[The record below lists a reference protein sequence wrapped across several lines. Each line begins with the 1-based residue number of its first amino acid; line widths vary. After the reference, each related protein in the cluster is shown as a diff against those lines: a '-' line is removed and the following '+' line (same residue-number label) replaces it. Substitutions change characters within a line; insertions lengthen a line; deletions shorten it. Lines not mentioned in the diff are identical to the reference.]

1 MTKFVYWARIMSIL
15 EEKAQIVQLPKFL
28 DERGNLS
35 VLESGKQVPF
45 KFRRCYWIY
54 DVPGGE
60 LRGSHAFKRQHEII
74 IALSGSFDAV
84 IHDGTEEKR
93 YSLSRSYYGLYLP
106 PMHYRTLDNF
116 STNSLALVV
125 SSTPYEEDDYIWE
138 RDEFCKLKKEMG
150 DASSA
155 NESAAPAS
163 GSNAATA
170 ADLAKT
176 AADLAK
182 TKAATIDDCH
192 LLTLPR
198 HSERS
203 GSLTS
208 LENSKDLPFDV
219 KRIFYLYDIPGGES
233 RGGHAHRNCH
243 QMLVAAS
250 GAFDVK
256 VSDGRNEKIFRLDR
270 PYFGLHIPPGVWAE
284 ELNFSSGSICLVLT
298 SEHYDEADYL
308 RDYSDF
314 LKFKQGGV

>member
-1 MTKFVYWARIMSIL
+1 MANFDSR
-15 EEKAQIVQLPKFL
+15 AQVVQLPKFL

-35 VLESGKQVPF
+35 VLESQKQVPF
-45 KFRRCYWIY
+45 NFKRCYWIY

-60 LRGSHAFKRQHEII
+60 LRGSHAFRNQHEII

-84 IHDGTEEKR
+84 IHDGVEEKR

-125 SSTPYEEDDYIWE
+125 SSTAYDESDYIWE
-138 RDEFCKLKKEMG
+138 RDEFCQMKK
-150 DASSA
+150 SW
-155 NESAAPAS
+155 APADVIALPL
-163 GSNAATA
+163 AAGTSL
-170 ADLAKT
+170 DLA
-176 AADLAK
+176 AVRN
-182 TKAATIDDCH
+182 ATIDDCK
-192 LLTLPR
+192 LMTLPR

-208 LENSKDLPFDV
+208 IENSKDIPFDV
-219 KRIFYLYDIPGGES
+219 KRIFYLYDIPGGEN
-233 RGGHAHRNCH
+233 RGGHAHKECH

-256 VSDGRNEKIFRLDR
+256 VSDGVNERIYRLDR
-270 PYFGLHIPPGVWAE
+270 PYYGLHIPPGVWAE

-298 SEHYDEADYL
+298 SHEFNESDYW
-308 RDYSDF
+308 REYGDY
-314 LKFKQGGV
+314 LKFKKA